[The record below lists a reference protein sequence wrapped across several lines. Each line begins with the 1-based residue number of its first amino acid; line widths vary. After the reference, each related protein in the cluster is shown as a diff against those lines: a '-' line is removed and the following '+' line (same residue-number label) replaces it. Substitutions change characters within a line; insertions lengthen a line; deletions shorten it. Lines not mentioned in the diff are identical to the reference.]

1 MRRQLREKFYQ
12 GLKTLEL
19 LIAVAIVIIIVVM
32 AGLTIYDYL
41 AGNVDLRDISSLETF
56 LQEMLT
62 FVVGIE
68 FVKMLIFHNPERV
81 IDVLIFATSRQLVVE
96 HTNGTE
102 SLIRI
107 FAIGVLFA
115 IQKFLLPSSD
125 IFPSKSVR
133 TDLQPDEHLKDDHF

>member
-96 HTNGTE
+96 HTNGVET
-102 SLIRI
+102 IVRI
-107 FAIGVLFA
+107 VGIGLLFA
-115 IQKFLLPSSD
+115 IQRFLIPEALE
-125 IFPSKSVR
+125 V
-133 TDLQPDEHLKDDHF
+133 LKNEDSHEQHPHR

>member
-96 HTNGTE
+96 HTNGVET
-102 SLIRI
+102 IVRI
-107 FAIGVLFA
+107 VGLGLLFA
-115 IQKFLLPSSD
+115 IQRFLIPEAL
-125 IFPSKSVR
+125 
-133 TDLQPDEHLKDDHF
+133 EALKNEDSHEQHPHR

>member
-96 HTNGTE
+96 HTNGVET
-102 SLIRI
+102 IVRI
-107 FAIGVLFA
+107 VGIGLLFA
-115 IQKFLLPSSD
+115 VQRFLIPEAL
-125 IFPSKSVR
+125 
-133 TDLQPDEHLKDDHF
+133 EALKNEDSHEQHPHR

>member
-32 AGLTIYDYL
+32 AGLTVYDYL

-96 HTNGTE
+96 HTNGVET
-102 SLIRI
+102 IVRI
-107 FAIGVLFA
+107 VGIGLLFA
-115 IQKFLLPSSD
+115 IQRFLIPEAL
-125 IFPSKSVR
+125 
-133 TDLQPDEHLKDDHF
+133 EALKNEDSHEQHPHR

>member
-32 AGLTIYDYL
+32 AGLTIYDNL

-96 HTNGTE
+96 HTNGVET
-102 SLIRI
+102 IVRI
-107 FAIGVLFA
+107 VGIGLLFA
-115 IQKFLLPSSD
+115 IQRFLIPEAL
-125 IFPSKSVR
+125 
-133 TDLQPDEHLKDDHF
+133 EALKNEDSHEQHPHR

>member
-1 MRRQLREKFYQ
+1 MRRQLRAKFYQ

-96 HTNGTE
+96 HTNGVET
-102 SLIRI
+102 IVRI
-107 FAIGVLFA
+107 VGIGLLFA
-115 IQKFLLPSSD
+115 IQRFLIPEAL
-125 IFPSKSVR
+125 
-133 TDLQPDEHLKDDHF
+133 EALKNEDSHEQHPHR

>member
-96 HTNGTE
+96 HTNGVET
-102 SLIRI
+102 IVRI
-107 FAIGVLFA
+107 VGIGLLFA
-115 IQKFLLPSSD
+115 IQRFLIPEAL
-125 IFPSKSVR
+125 
-133 TDLQPDEHLKDDHF
+133 EALKNEDSHEQRPHR

>member
-32 AGLTIYDYL
+32 AGLPIYDYL

-96 HTNGTE
+96 HTNGVET
-102 SLIRI
+102 IVRI
-107 FAIGVLFA
+107 VGIGLLFA
-115 IQKFLLPSSD
+115 IQRFLIPEAL
-125 IFPSKSVR
+125 
-133 TDLQPDEHLKDDHF
+133 EALKNEDSHEQHPHR

>member
-1 MRRQLREKFYQ
+1 MRRQIREKFYQ

-19 LIAVAIVIIIVVM
+19 LIALAIVVIIIVM

-41 AGNVDLRDISSLETF
+41 SGNVDLRNISSLETF

-96 HTNGTE
+96 HTNGVET
-102 SLIRI
+102 IVRI
-107 FAIGVLFA
+107 VGIGLLFA
-115 IQKFLLPSSD
+115 IQRFLIPEAL
-125 IFPSKSVR
+125 
-133 TDLQPDEHLKDDHF
+133 EALKNEDSHEQHPHR

>member
-96 HTNGTE
+96 HTNGVET
-102 SLIRI
+102 IVRI
-107 FAIGVLFA
+107 VGIGLLFA
-115 IQKFLLPSSD
+115 IQRFVIPEAL
-125 IFPSKSVR
+125 
-133 TDLQPDEHLKDDHF
+133 EALKNEDSHEQHPHR

>member
-96 HTNGTE
+96 HTTGVET
-102 SLIRI
+102 IVRI
-107 FAIGVLFA
+107 VGIGLLFA
-115 IQKFLLPSSD
+115 IQRFLIPEAL
-125 IFPSKSVR
+125 
-133 TDLQPDEHLKDDHF
+133 EALKNEDSHEQHPHR

>member
-32 AGLTIYDYL
+32 AGLTIYDDL
-41 AGNVDLRDISSLETF
+41 AGNVVLRDISSLETF

-96 HTNGTE
+96 HTNGVET
-102 SLIRI
+102 IVRI
-107 FAIGVLFA
+107 VGIGLLFA
-115 IQKFLLPSSD
+115 IQRFLIPEAL
-125 IFPSKSVR
+125 
-133 TDLQPDEHLKDDHF
+133 EALKNEDSHEQHPHR

>member
-68 FVKMLIFHNPERV
+68 FVKLLIFHNPERV

-96 HTNGTE
+96 HTNGVET
-102 SLIRI
+102 IVRI
-107 FAIGVLFA
+107 VGIGLLFA
-115 IQKFLLPSSD
+115 IQRFLIPEAL
-125 IFPSKSVR
+125 
-133 TDLQPDEHLKDDHF
+133 EALKNEDSHEQHPHR

>member
-81 IDVLIFATSRQLVVE
+81 IDALIFATSRQLVVE
-96 HTNGTE
+96 HTNGVET
-102 SLIRI
+102 IVRI
-107 FAIGVLFA
+107 VGIGLLFA
-115 IQKFLLPSSD
+115 IQRFLIPEAL
-125 IFPSKSVR
+125 
-133 TDLQPDEHLKDDHF
+133 EALKNEDSHEQHPHR

>member
-96 HTNGTE
+96 HTNGVET
-102 SLIRI
+102 IVRI
-107 FAIGVLFA
+107 VGIGLLFA
-115 IQKFLLPSSD
+115 IQRFLIPEALEALNNEDSHEQHP
-125 IFPSKSVR
+125 PR
-133 TDLQPDEHLKDDHF
+133 

>member
-96 HTNGTE
+96 HTNGVET
-102 SLIRI
+102 IVRI
-107 FAIGVLFA
+107 VGIGLLFA
-115 IQKFLLPSSD
+115 IQRFLIPEAL
-125 IFPSKSVR
+125 
-133 TDLQPDEHLKDDHF
+133 EALKNEDSHEQHPHR

>member
-41 AGNVDLRDISSLETF
+41 AGNVDLRDISSLEAF
-56 LQEMLT
+56 FQEMLT

-68 FVKMLIFHNPERV
+68 FVTMLIFHNPERV

-96 HTNGTE
+96 HTNGVET
-102 SLIRI
+102 IVRI
-107 FAIGVLFA
+107 VGIGLLFA
-115 IQKFLLPSSD
+115 IQRFLIPEAL
-125 IFPSKSVR
+125 
-133 TDLQPDEHLKDDHF
+133 EALKNEDSHEQHPHR

>member
-41 AGNVDLRDISSLETF
+41 SGNVDLRDISSLETF

-96 HTNGTE
+96 HTNGVET
-102 SLIRI
+102 IVRI
-107 FAIGVLFA
+107 VGIGLLFA
-115 IQKFLLPSSD
+115 IQRFLIPEAL
-125 IFPSKSVR
+125 
-133 TDLQPDEHLKDDHF
+133 EALKNEDSHEQHPHR

>member
-19 LIAVAIVIIIVVM
+19 VIAVAIVIIIVVL

-96 HTNGTE
+96 HTNGVET
-102 SLIRI
+102 IVRI
-107 FAIGVLFA
+107 VGIGLLFA
-115 IQKFLLPSSD
+115 IQRFLIPEAL
-125 IFPSKSVR
+125 
-133 TDLQPDEHLKDDHF
+133 EALKNEDSHEQHPHR

>member
-41 AGNVDLRDISSLETF
+41 AGDVDLRDISSLETF

-96 HTNGTE
+96 HTNGVET
-102 SLIRI
+102 IVRI
-107 FAIGVLFA
+107 VGIGLLFA
-115 IQKFLLPSSD
+115 IQRFLIPEAL
-125 IFPSKSVR
+125 
-133 TDLQPDEHLKDDHF
+133 EALKNEDSHEQHPHR

>member
-96 HTNGTE
+96 HTNGVET
-102 SLIRI
+102 IVRI
-107 FAIGVLFA
+107 VGVGLLFA
-115 IQKFLLPSSD
+115 IQRFLIPEAL
-125 IFPSKSVR
+125 
-133 TDLQPDEHLKDDHF
+133 EALKNEDSHEQHPHR

>member
-68 FVKMLIFHNPERV
+68 FVQMLIFHNPERV

-96 HTNGTE
+96 HTNGVET
-102 SLIRI
+102 IVRI
-107 FAIGVLFA
+107 VGIGLLFA
-115 IQKFLLPSSD
+115 IQRFLIPEAL
-125 IFPSKSVR
+125 
-133 TDLQPDEHLKDDHF
+133 EALKNEDSHEQHPHR

>member
-68 FVKMLIFHNPERV
+68 FVKMLIF
-81 IDVLIFATSRQLVVE
+81 ATSRQLVVE
-96 HTNGTE
+96 HTNGVET
-102 SLIRI
+102 IVRI
-107 FAIGVLFA
+107 VGIGLLFA
-115 IQKFLLPSSD
+115 IQRFLIPEAL
-125 IFPSKSVR
+125 
-133 TDLQPDEHLKDDHF
+133 EALKNEDSHEQHPHR

>member
-68 FVKMLIFHNPERV
+68 FVKMLIFHNPVRV

-96 HTNGTE
+96 HTNGVET
-102 SLIRI
+102 IVRI
-107 FAIGVLFA
+107 VGIGLLFA
-115 IQKFLLPSSD
+115 IQRFLIPEAL
-125 IFPSKSVR
+125 
-133 TDLQPDEHLKDDHF
+133 EALKNEDSHEQHPHR

>member
-1 MRRQLREKFYQ
+1 MRRKVREKFYQ

-19 LIAVAIVIIIVVM
+19 LIAGAIVVIIIVM

-41 AGNVDLRDISSLETF
+41 SGAVDLRNISSLETF

-96 HTNGTE
+96 HTNGVET
-102 SLIRI
+102 IVRI
-107 FAIGVLFA
+107 VGIGLLFA
-115 IQKFLLPSSD
+115 IERFLIPEALTALKNEDSHEPSS
-125 IFPSKSVR
+125 
-133 TDLQPDEHLKDDHF
+133 HH

>member
-96 HTNGTE
+96 HTNGVET
-102 SLIRI
+102 IVRI
-107 FAIGVLFA
+107 VGIGLLFA
-115 IQKFLLPSSD
+115 IQRFLVPEALEAQKNEDSHEQHPH
-125 IFPSKSVR
+125 R
-133 TDLQPDEHLKDDHF
+133 

>member
-41 AGNVDLRDISSLETF
+41 AGTVDLRDISSLETF

-96 HTNGTE
+96 HTNGVET
-102 SLIRI
+102 IVRI
-107 FAIGVLFA
+107 VGIGLLFA
-115 IQKFLLPSSD
+115 IQRFLIPEAL
-125 IFPSKSVR
+125 
-133 TDLQPDEHLKDDHF
+133 EALKNEDSHEQHPHR

>member
-19 LIAVAIVIIIVVM
+19 LIAMAIVIVIVVM

-41 AGNVDLRDISSLETF
+41 SGAVDLRDISSLETF

-96 HTNGTE
+96 HTGGVET
-102 SLIRI
+102 IVRI
-107 FAIGVLFA
+107 VGIGLLFA
-115 IQKFLLPSSD
+115 IQRFLIPEALAA
-125 IFPSKSVR
+125 
-133 TDLQPDEHLKDDHF
+133 LKNEDSHEGHPHR

>member
-19 LIAVAIVIIIVVM
+19 LIAVTIVIIIVVM

-96 HTNGTE
+96 HTNGVET
-102 SLIRI
+102 IVRI
-107 FAIGVLFA
+107 VGIGLLFA
-115 IQKFLLPSSD
+115 IQRFLIPEAL
-125 IFPSKSVR
+125 
-133 TDLQPDEHLKDDHF
+133 EALKNEDSHEQHPHR

>member
-96 HTNGTE
+96 HTNGVET
-102 SLIRI
+102 IVRI
-107 FAIGVLFA
+107 VGIGLLFA
-115 IQKFLLPSSD
+115 IQRFLIPEALEALKNEHSHE
-125 IFPSKSVR
+125 
-133 TDLQPDEHLKDDHF
+133 QPPHR

>member
-41 AGNVDLRDISSLETF
+41 AGNVDLRDISSQETF
-56 LQEMLT
+56 LQEMHT

-96 HTNGTE
+96 HTNGVET
-102 SLIRI
+102 IVRI
-107 FAIGVLFA
+107 VGIGLLFA
-115 IQKFLLPSSD
+115 IQRFLIPEAL
-125 IFPSKSVR
+125 
-133 TDLQPDEHLKDDHF
+133 EALKNEDSHEQHPHR